1 MDMLVTLEMN
11 GIFQD
16 KRCKFETILKFVH
29 LILLPPEA
37 INNSNLVEFSKM
49 VGAEEGGESLLLE
62 FISGHNFLMLLSGC
76 CYFWNFTVF
85 SPC

>member
-16 KRCKFETILKFVH
+16 KRCKFETILKFVY

-37 INNSNLVEFSKM
+37 VNNANLVEFSKM
-49 VGAEEGGESLLLE
+49 VGGQDHFFWDLLAATI
-62 FISGHNFLMLLSGC
+62 F
-76 CYFWNFTVF
+76 
-85 SPC
+85 